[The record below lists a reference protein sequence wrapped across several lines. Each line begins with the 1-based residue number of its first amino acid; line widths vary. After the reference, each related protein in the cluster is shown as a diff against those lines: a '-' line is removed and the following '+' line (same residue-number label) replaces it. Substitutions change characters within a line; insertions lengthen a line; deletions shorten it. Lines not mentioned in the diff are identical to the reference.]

1 MQAQC
6 TRPWLTHAA
15 CTAWRAARA
24 PARTAAA
31 AAARR
36 PPRPGRRPAR
46 PPAAPAR
53 RPARAPPARA
63 AAPAA
68 ARPRCRTASPPC
80 RARRRR
86 PRWLA
91 PWRRTRYRRGAA
103 RLAAA
108 TARRARV
115 RGAAGLSC
123 SPEASTCWKSD
134 ARLEARSGF
143 GSLAE
148 KYGLSRGH
156 AQSTLRTVKSTA
168 LDSKTCQ
175 AMTRLAQQQ
184 KTHGSPAQ
192 STR

>member
-1 MQAQC
+1 
-6 TRPWLTHAA
+6 
-15 CTAWRAARA
+15 
-24 PARTAAA
+24 
-31 AAARR
+31 
-36 PPRPGRRPAR
+36 
-46 PPAAPAR
+46 
-53 RPARAPPARA
+53 
-63 AAPAA
+63 
-68 ARPRCRTASPPC
+68 
-80 RARRRR
+80 
-86 PRWLA
+86 
-91 PWRRTRYRRGAA
+91 
-103 RLAAA
+103 
-108 TARRARV
+108 V